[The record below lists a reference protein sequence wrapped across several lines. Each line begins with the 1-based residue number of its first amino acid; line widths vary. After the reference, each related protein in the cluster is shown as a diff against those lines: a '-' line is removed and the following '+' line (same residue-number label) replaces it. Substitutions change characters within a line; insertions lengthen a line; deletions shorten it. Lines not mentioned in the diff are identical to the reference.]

1 MALSAAGSATLT
13 LALHTTQSGL
23 LANQSALDSV
33 SQNIVNVNSEGYTR
47 KIVQMEQRVVGGAG
61 AGVQIG
67 EVARRTDEYLLKS
80 LRLEISSY
88 HQYDSQLDFYERIQD
103 LFGAPGD
110 DSSLTHIFAD
120 FTAALESLATQPDK
134 SSSQSEAVIQAE
146 NVTEMLR
153 GMSTDVQELRQQV
166 DKKIGEIVDRIN
178 VIIENVGE
186 LNDQIV
192 RNSAI
197 GLSTTDLRD
206 QRDLALNELS
216 EYMDIRYYFR
226 GDGDAI
232 VFSSG
237 GRTLVDNIPATLSH
251 SVAGNVSPTTTHAE
265 GDFGGIYVGD
275 AIESNDI
282 TDEIRDGA
290 LKGLITLRDEI
301 LAGLQSQMDEFAA
314 ELRDSINQIHNRGV
328 AFPGLQEMTGTR
340 TFVDSATSTLTFS
353 GTSDTRIVLTDADGN
368 QTATTTVRTLIG
380 GASDTIDNIATDIE
394 TWLQANAGA
403 GSTCEVGGDG
413 KLTITLG
420 DTTQY
425 LSFRDEASST
435 AGSTQQDATLT
446 FDVNA
451 DATTDETVSGFS
463 YFFGLNDLYD
473 DGLADNIWETDILAD
488 TYKFS
493 TSATYAFRDSA
504 SGQMASTVTINI
516 NDTVDDVVTAINNL
530 GIDVVASKVPDGTG
544 YRLRISHAAGSDLSV
559 YKTAGAGTPLASAGF
574 KVADVRVA
582 STLDVRED
590 MKSQPSLIARGTVLW
605 DANRG
610 VAGEYFTATGD
621 ETVANAMAEQM
632 TSTNAFDPAG
642 GLGGATMTFAEYTA
656 KIISYAAEKAKSNE
670 ASADYQQAL
679 SESLRNKADTISGVN
694 LDEEMA
700 QLIVY
705 EQAYAAAARVVTVIQ
720 SMFDSLSQAI
730 G

>member
-1 MALSAAGSATLT
+1 MAMSAAGSATLT
-13 LALHTTQSGL
+13 LALHTAKSGL
-23 LANQSALDSV
+23 LANQSALDAV
-33 SQNIVNVNSEGYTR
+33 SQNIVNVNSEGYSR

-67 EVARRTDEYLLKS
+67 EVARRVDEHLLKS
-80 LRLEISSY
+80 FRLETSTY
-88 HQYDSQLDFYERIQD
+88 HQYESQVDFYERVQD
-103 LFGAPGD
+103 LFGSPGD
-110 DSSLTHIFAD
+110 NTSLTHVFSS

-134 SSSQSEAVIQAE
+134 SSDQSEAVIQGQ
-146 NVTEMLR
+146 NLTQLLQS
-153 GMSTDVQELRQQV
+153 MSTDIQDLRQQV
-166 DKKIGEIVDRIN
+166 DKSIGEIVDRIN
-178 VIIENVGE
+178 VIIANIGN

-192 RNSAI
+192 RNSAV
-197 GLSTTDLRD
+197 GLDTSDLRD
-206 QRDLALNELS
+206 KRDLALNEMS
-216 EYMDIRYYFR
+216 EYVDIRYFFR

-232 VFSSG
+232 VFTSG

-251 SVAGNVSPTTTHAE
+251 SVAGNVAATTTHAE

-275 AIESNDI
+275 ATESNDI
-282 TDEIRDGA
+282 TNEIRDGA

-314 ELRDSINQIHNRGV
+314 ELRDTINQIHNRGV

-353 GTSDTRIVLTDADGN
+353 GTADTRIVLTDADGN

-380 GASDTIDNIATDIE
+380 GASDTIDNIAADIE
-394 TWLQANAGA
+394 TWLQANAGG
-403 GSTCEVGGDG
+403 GSTCEVDGSG
-413 KLTITLG
+413 KLVITLG
-420 DTTQY
+420 DTSQY
-425 LSFRDEASST
+425 LSFRDETSST
-435 AGSTQQDATLT
+435 AGSTQQDASLS

-451 DATTDETVSGFS
+451 DATVDETVSGFS
-463 YFFGLNDLYD
+463 FFFGLNDFFE
-473 DGLADNIWETDILAD
+473 DGLTDNIWETDILAD

-504 SGQMASTVTINI
+504 GQMASTVTINV
-516 NDTVDDVVTAINNL
+516 NDTIDDVVTAINNL
-530 GIDVVASKVPDGTG
+530 GIDVTAAKVPDGTG
-544 YRLRISHAAGSDLSV
+544 YRLRISHGSGADLSI

-574 KVADVRVA
+574 KIADVRVG

-605 DANRG
+605 DATRG
-610 VAGEYFTATGD
+610 VTGEYFTAAGD
-621 ETVANAMAEQM
+621 ETVVNAMAEQM
-632 TSTNAFDPAG
+632 TSTNAFDAAG
-642 GLGGATMTFAEYTA
+642 GLSGATMTFGEYTS
-656 KIISYAAEKAKSNE
+656 KIVAFAAEKAKANE
-670 ASADYQQAL
+670 TNSDYQQAL
-679 SESLRNKADTISGVN
+679 SESLRNKSETVSGVN

-700 QLIVY
+700 QLIIY